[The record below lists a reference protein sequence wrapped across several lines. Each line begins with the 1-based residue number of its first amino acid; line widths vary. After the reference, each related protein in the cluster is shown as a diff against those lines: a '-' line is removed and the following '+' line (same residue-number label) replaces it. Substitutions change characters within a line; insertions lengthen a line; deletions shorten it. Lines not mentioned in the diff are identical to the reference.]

1 MPHLTPL
8 VDAVIVSGKRTPIG
22 SFLGALSRTTA
33 TELATSAAKAAL
45 VDAEVDAAEIGA
57 VYFGNVVPSS
67 KDAAYL
73 ARHIGLNVGAPTAAA
88 ALVVNRACASGME
101 AIVQGAKALAL
112 GEANFVLAGGTENM
126 SQIPYAM
133 RGVREGWRMIKSD
146 VDDMLFS
153 ALHDDKAGCS
163 IGETVEHLAKACGVT
178 RQDADAAAVRG
189 QLRAKDA
196 VANGIFAAEIAPV
209 NVGRRGKDK
218 WVEHD
223 EAPRPETTMEAL
235 APLPGLYAKD
245 GVVTAGN
252 SCGLNDAAAA
262 VVMTTTKVA
271 SERGLTPLGRL
282 ISYGVVGVEPL
293 QMGLGPVEAIKE
305 ALQSAELT
313 LDDMG
318 VIEINDS
325 FAVQAVAVER
335 ALGLEEGRT
344 NPNGGAIALGHPMG
358 ATGARVVL
366 TTLLELV
373 RSKQRYGLAAVCVG
387 GGQGM
392 AMVVENPAAAA

>member
-1 MPHLTPL
+1 MPSLTRV
-8 VDAVIVSGKRTPIG
+8 VDAVVVSGKRTPIG
-22 SFLGALSRTTA
+22 SFLGALSRTSA
-33 TELATSAAKAAL
+33 TSLATCAAQAAL
-45 VDAEVDAAEIGA
+45 VDAEVNADEIGA

-73 ARHIGLNVGAPTAAA
+73 ARHVGLNVGAPTSAA

-101 AIVQGAKALAL
+101 AIVQGAKALAFQ
-112 GEANFVLAGGTENM
+112 EAAFVLAGGAENM

-163 IGETVEHLAKACGVT
+163 IGETVEHLAEACGVT
-178 RQDADAAAVRG
+178 RADADAAAYRG
-189 QLRAKDA
+189 QQRAKEA
-196 VANGIFAAEIAPV
+196 AANGIFAEEIAPV
-209 NVGRRGKDK
+209 DVGRRGKER
-218 WVEHD
+218 WIESD
-223 EAPRPETTMEAL
+223 EAPRPETTLEGL
-235 APLPGLYAKD
+235 APLPGLYAKE

-262 VVMTTTKVA
+262 VVMTTGAVA
-271 SERGLTPLGRL
+271 AERGLNTLGRL
-282 ISYGVVGVEPL
+282 VSYGVVGIEPM
-293 QMGLGPVEAIKE
+293 QMGLGPVAAIKE
-305 ALQSAELT
+305 ALQSAGLT

-318 VIEINDS
+318 VIELNDS
-325 FAVQAVAVER
+325 FSVQAVAVER

-358 ATGARVVL
+358 ATGTRVVL
-366 TTLLELV
+366 TTLLELR

-392 AMVVENPAAAA
+392 AVVVENPAAA